1 MNISLIALTNST
13 SPTHIVNNPYLFF
26 ICHLYP
32 LFSHILHFHHEFNPL
47 YHLCSPRFI
56 MSTNSSVIFL
66 HYSLLPVVP
75 SLLSTYCPS
84 TLFPF
89 NKQSIFY
96 PLISLYKSSKNPTN
110 PSSCFII
117 NTLQIIFS
125 PFLPLIDISYLT
137 SIFITYSSLP
147 YNSFT
152 YNSPYPLL
160 SPTCYEILMTEYK
173 SSIHDSKKHAYSSP
187 SLSKALLCF
196 SSLFEPLYIYTVFPL
211 PLFSILIF
219 YLFILLYEF

>member
-1 MNISLIALTNST
+1 MSSL
-13 SPTHIVNNPYLFF
+13 SPFLQIH
-26 ICHLYP
+26 
-32 LFSHILHFHHEFNPL
+32 HFHHEFNPL
-47 YHLCSPRFI
+47 YHLCSPTSALFP
-56 MSTNSSVIFL
+56 NSSVIFL

-75 SLLSTYCPS
+75 SLLSTYYPS

-117 NTLQIIFS
+117 NTLQIILS
-125 PFLPLIDISYLT
+125 PFLPLIDIFYLT

-152 YNSPYPLL
+152 YNSPSPLL

-173 SSIHDSKKHAYSSP
+173 SSQHDSKKHAYSSP

-211 PLFSILIF
+211 PFFNTNILS
-219 YLFILLYEF
+219 LHSFI